1 MAYNIPKETVLEAIK
16 GSAGL
21 ITTIQKRLSAAI
33 ERNIGWTCAKEY
45 TEKWEETREA
55 MEAERQTTL
64 DVAEGTIVK
73 ELYGNNVEVA
83 KWYLR
88 MKGKERGYIETQ
100 EILNKN
106 PDPLNI
112 NLNGVTETA
121 EDLENSPMVEVS
133 NAEGPED

>member
-1 MAYNIPKETVLEAIK
+1 MAYRITKEQVLNAIK

-21 ITTIQKRLSAAI
+21 ITTIQKRLSA
-33 ERNIGWTCAKEY
+33 EVEHNLSWPCTKEY
-45 TEKWEETREA
+45 TEKWAETREA

-73 ELYGNNVEVA
+73 EIYNNNAEMA

-100 EILNKN
+100 EVLNKN

-112 NLNGVTETA
+112 NLTGDLMTA
-121 EDLENSPMVEVS
+121 EELAASDEVEITGVD
-133 NAEGPED
+133 NK

>member
-1 MAYNIPKETVLEAIK
+1 MAYNIPKEKVLEAIK

-21 ITTIQKRLSAAI
+21 ITTIQKRLSTAMN
-33 ERNIGWTCAKEY
+33 RNIGWTCTKEY
-45 TEKWEETREA
+45 TEKWEETKEA

-73 ELYGNNVEVA
+73 EIYNNNAEMA

-100 EILNKN
+100 EIMNRN

-112 NLNGVTETA
+112 NLSGDTMTA
-121 EDLENSPMVEVS
+121 EELLKSDNVEITGV
-133 NAEGPED
+133 DTK

>member
-1 MAYNIPKETVLEAIK
+1 MAFNIPKETVLEAIK

-33 ERNIGWTCAKEY
+33 ERNIIWTCTKEY
-45 TEKWEETREA
+45 TEKWPETKEA

-73 ELYGNNVEVA
+73 EIYNNNAEMA

-88 MKGKERGYIETQ
+88 MKGKERGYVETQ

-106 PDPLNI
+106 TDPLNI
-112 NLNGVTETA
+112 NLTGDTMSAKDLAESPDIEVTGG
-121 EDLENSPMVEVS
+121 D
-133 NAEGPED
+133 DK

>member
-1 MAYNIPKETVLEAIK
+1 MAYNITKEQVLNAIK
-16 GSAGL
+16 GSAGI

-33 ERNIGWTCAKEY
+33 EHNVSWTCTKEY
-45 TEKWEETREA
+45 TEKWEATREA

-73 ELYGNNVEVA
+73 EIYNNNAEMA

-100 EILNKN
+100 EVLNKN

-112 NLNGVTETA
+112 NLTGDLMTA
-121 EDLENSPMVEVS
+121 EELAESDEVEITGV
-133 NAEGPED
+133 DK